1 MKLQDKVLFVTGA
14 AGGIGKAAAK
24 VCAGYGAKVIAVDM
38 NLDGAAATAQEIN
51 EAGGQAIAVQANTT
65 DRKQVAAAV
74 EAGVKAFGKINCLFN
89 NAGIC
94 RSSLLI
100 DCEDDVLNQ
109 IVDVNIKGAYI
120 VASELAK
127 HMKVNGEGRIISTS
141 SISALKEEATN
152 GFYCMSKAAVLM
164 MTHVMA
170 MELSKYGVTAVAVC
184 PGHINT
190 PLLRNSFV
198 QRGAAEGKPVDEYFT
213 EMEGTIPMGRLAEPE
228 EVGEL
233 VAFLCDDRS
242 AYINGNGILIA
253 GGKVME

>member
-1 MKLQDKVLFVTGA
+1 MKLQDKVIFVTGA
-14 AGGIGKAAAK
+14 AGGIGRAAAK
-24 VCAGYGAKVIAVDM
+24 VCAGYGAKVIVVDM
-38 NLDGAAATAQEIN
+38 DLTGAESCVGEIKA
-51 EAGGQAIAVQANTT
+51 AGGEAIASAVQAGI
-65 DRKQVAAAV
+65 Q
-74 EAGVKAFGKINCLFN
+74 AFGKINCLFN

-100 DCEDDVLNQ
+100 DCEDDVLDKIYQ
-109 IVDVNIKGAYI
+109 VNIKGAYI

-127 HMKVNGEGRIISTS
+127 HMKERGEGRIISTS
-141 SISALKEEATN
+141 SISALKEESTN

-170 MELSKYGVTAVAVC
+170 MELSKYGVTAVAIC

-190 PLLRNSFV
+190 PLLRNSFI
-198 QRGAAEGKPVDEYFT
+198 QRGAAEGKTVEEYYT

-242 AYINGNGILIA
+242 AYINGNGILVA

>member
-1 MKLQDKVLFVTGA
+1 MRLADKVLFVTGA
-14 AGGIGKAAAK
+14 AGGIGRAAAK
-24 VCAGYGAKVIAVDM
+24 VCAGYGAKIIAVDM
-38 NLDGAAATAQEIN
+38 DLAGAESCAEEIKA
-51 EAGGQAIAVQANTT
+51 AGGEAIAVQANTA
-65 DRKQVAAAV
+65 DRSQVAAAV
-74 EAGVKAFGKINCLFN
+74 QAGIQAFGKINCLFN

-100 DCEDDVLNQ
+100 DCEDDVLDKIYQ
-109 IVDVNIKGAYI
+109 VNIKGAYI

-127 HMKVNGEGRIISTS
+127 HMKERGEGRIISTS
-141 SISALKEEATN
+141 SISALKEESTN

-190 PLLRNSFV
+190 PLLRNSFI
-198 QRGAAEGKPVDEYFT
+198 QRGAAEGKTVEEYYA

-242 AYINGNGILIA
+242 AYINGNGILVA